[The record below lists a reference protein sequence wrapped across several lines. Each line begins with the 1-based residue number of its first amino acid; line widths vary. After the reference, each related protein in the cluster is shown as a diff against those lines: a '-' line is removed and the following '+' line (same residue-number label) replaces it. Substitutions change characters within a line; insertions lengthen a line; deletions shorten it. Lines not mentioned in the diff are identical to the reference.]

1 VGRRKRSTLSRISL
15 LFLFAGAIGAVAFWG
30 CEKTS
35 HEKRETRKEVPPPH
49 PAHHPPATHSGPRLA
64 IIIDD
69 MGNNQA
75 EDDPVLALPF
85 PLTVSI
91 LPHHPLSSEIA
102 NEASSR
108 GDEVMLHLPME
119 SESTTTPS
127 ESVELRVGMSAKEV
141 QSIFAGMLETIP
153 HVSGVN
159 NHEGSKATADP
170 ALMDA
175 LMPALRGDNLFFI
188 DSRTTASTVAFDAAR
203 HYGVPTASRKVFL
216 DDSLDAKAIRDQIE
230 LAARDADRDGDAIAI
245 GHPHTE
251 TVTALRETLPGLR
264 KRGLQLVFASDL
276 VH

>member
-1 VGRRKRSTLSRISL
+1 VGRRKSSALSKISL
-15 LFLFAGAIGAVAFWG
+15 LFLFALGIAALAFWG

-35 HEKRETRKEVPPPH
+35 REKSESRKEPPSH

-69 MGNNQA
+69 MGNDHAQ
-75 EDDPVLALPF
+75 DDPVLALPF

-91 LPHHPLSSEIA
+91 LPDHPLSADIA
-102 NEASSR
+102 NEASRR

-119 SESTTTPS
+119 SESATTPA
-127 ESVELRVGMSAKEV
+127 EPIELRVGMPAKEV
-141 QSIFAGMLETIP
+141 QSVFAGMLETVP
-153 HVSGVN
+153 HVAGVN

-170 ALMDA
+170 DLMDA
-175 LMPALRGDNLFFI
+175 LMPALRSRRLFFI

-216 DDSLDAKAIRDQIE
+216 DDSLDAKAIRDQID
-230 LAARDADRDGDAIAI
+230 LAARDAERDGDAIAI
-245 GHPHTE
+245 GHPHPE
-251 TVTALRETLPGLR
+251 TVESLRETLPGLR

-276 VH
+276 VR